1 MPGKENSANQK
12 DQSYKPFPF
21 PISSAQEATYHIQP
35 PLPDIGR
42 SVLNEQSFVYGSQ
55 TADPAADLSDRPLD
69 FAPRF
74 SNDHDP
80 QMQSNYF
87 AHHESMGTVR
97 GIDLI
102 AAASSINSWTPPVAH
117 GAVYPPVLPPGTQVL
132 LQALS
137 VIFDLFPRF

>member
-1 MPGKENSANQK
+1 MPGKENSSNQK
-12 DQSYKPFPF
+12 EQSYKPLPL
-21 PISSAQEATYHIQP
+21 PISSAQEAAYHMQP

-42 SVLNEQSFVYGSQ
+42 SVLSEQSFMYGS
-55 TADPAADLSDRPLD
+55 TADPAAGLSDRPLD

-80 QMQSNYF
+80 QMQYNY
-87 AHHESMGTVR
+87 AAYHESMGTVR
-97 GIDLI
+97 GIDPI
-102 AAASSINSWTPPVAH
+102 AAASSINSWTPPVAP
-117 GAVYPPVLPPGTQVL
+117 GAVYPPVLPPGPQVL